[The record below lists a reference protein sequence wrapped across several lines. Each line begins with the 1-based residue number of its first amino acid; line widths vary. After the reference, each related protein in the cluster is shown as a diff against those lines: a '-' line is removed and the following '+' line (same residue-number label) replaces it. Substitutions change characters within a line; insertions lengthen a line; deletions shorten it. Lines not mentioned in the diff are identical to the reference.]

1 MNSTWAV
8 GRADTPVGCIGE
20 QPLLYIQ
27 HSLGLDQP
35 VHKRVVNKIFPVQQ

>member
-8 GRADTPVGCIGE
+8 VRADTPVGCIGQ

-27 HSLGLDQP
+27 QIIHSLGLDQP
-35 VHKRVVNKIFPVQQ
+35 VPLFLMAQLN